1 MTSDQKIHIIHN
13 PLSGPF
19 LCNKSRSN
27 KKTSFTKY
35 LRIECPF
42 HIIQH
47 PGDATKIVR
56 EAISSGAKL
65 IVASGG
71 DGTINEVV
79 NGFFRERKLIS
90 QNCILGI
97 INRGT
102 GQGVAQ
108 SLRLPST
115 LKRQFQLLQSEA
127 IRPIDIGIVTFRN
140 KIGQQ
145 EQRLFVNNCQI
156 GIGSDVVSNVSHQ
169 HKKFIGKSAFGLVA
183 FLKLFSVQP
192 QRITTSIDGRKPFS
206 GNTIGIVIA
215 NGDRTGGG
223 MKLVPKA
230 ISDDGLL
237 DILFIDEMTLFNRI
251 LNMFRIY
258 TGKHLKSKYF
268 HLYRGRTFKFSAQR
282 LTRITADGEMLGYLP
297 AEIEILSE
305 KLFVKATPK

>member
-1 MTSDQKIHIIHN
+1 MTSDQKIHIVHN

-71 DGTINEVV
+71 DGTINDVV

-282 LTRITADGEMLGYLP
+282 LTKITADGEMLGYLP